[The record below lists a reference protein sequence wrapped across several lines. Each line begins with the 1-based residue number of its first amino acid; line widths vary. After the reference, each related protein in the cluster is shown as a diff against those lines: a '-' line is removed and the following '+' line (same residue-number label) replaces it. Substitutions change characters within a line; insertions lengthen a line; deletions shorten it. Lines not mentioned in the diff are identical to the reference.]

1 MNTTSTDSLKSELD
15 DLENVDDN
23 AQDEDVSTSADLF
36 TISSYGVDYNVDHLV
51 KRIKNKVYYIPEFQR
66 AYVWSQ
72 NDASKFIESLL
83 LGLPVPGIF
92 LYKES
97 DTPRHLVIDGQQR
110 LKSLAAFFNGLFKE
124 RKFKLSGLK
133 TKWDGLAI
141 NELDDDDRIRL
152 EDAVVHTTIFKQD
165 SPSENMDSVYEVFER
180 INTGGMKLS
189 PQEIRSCVAQGSF
202 NEFLFELNEHD
213 IWRNMFGN
221 KSIRLK
227 DIELILRFFA
237 FLEKRGNYKRPVKKF
252 LTDYMTE
259 NKDLSEN
266 KIDEFRTLWIKTMTQ
281 IVEALGP
288 RPFRPNRA
296 LNVALYDSFSV
307 AIAERIRSNQ
317 SLDKKAIKQTYDA
330 LFDDEDYKKYISSG
344 TSGED
349 SVQYRF
355 KLAIAL
361 VNEFNDA

>member
-1 MNTTSTDSLKSELD
+1 MDDKAKYNLKSELD
-15 DLENVDDN
+15 DLENIDDSN
-23 AQDEDVSTSADLF
+23 EDEDISTSADLF

-51 KRIKNKVYYIPEFQR
+51 KRIRNQTYYIPDFQR
-66 AYVWSQ
+66 EYVWSQ

-97 DTPRHLVIDGQQR
+97 DSPKHLVIDGQQR
-110 LKSLAAFFNGLFKE
+110 LKSLLAFFDGLFKE

-133 TKWDGLAI
+133 TKWEGLSV
-141 NELDDDDRIRL
+141 NELDEDDKIRL

-202 NEFLFELNEHD
+202 NEFLFKMNNKP
-213 IWRNMFGN
+213 IWRTIFGA

-237 FLEKRGNYKRPVKKF
+237 FLENRDHYQRPVKKF
-252 LTDYMTE
+252 LTDFMTK
-259 NKDLSEN
+259 NKNLSED
-266 KIDEFRTLWIKTMTQ
+266 KLQGYETLWIETISQ
-281 IVEALGP
+281 VVGALGE

-296 LNVALYDSFSV
+296 LNVALFDSFSIAV
-307 AIAERIRSNQ
+307 ANRIKKG
-317 SLDKKAIKQTYDA
+317 DKLSHNAIRKAYEQLLEDATYV
-330 LFDDEDYKKYISSG
+330 KYISSG
-344 TSGED
+344 TSGDD

-355 KLAIAL
+355 NRAIEL
-361 VNEFNDA
+361 VNEFNDS